1 MAYRNDYRPGDR
13 YGERRRGSYDRE
25 DYYTQADQFEA
36 DRYGQPDYREDR
48 YDEPLTGQ
56 MGERRSYRDNY
67 RERDYADMQKR
78 GWREQERQDRRGAQQ
93 SRYRSSY
100 GPARYDT
107 GEGRGF
113 SSFTA
118 SDQAGGDFSAGNRRP
133 YGGYGAGFGGMS
145 AAYGSGTYD
154 AEPHSGYTD
163 RYEERGFLDRAGDEV
178 ASWFGDE
185 DAARRRRMDH
195 RGRGPTNYT
204 RSDQRILE
212 DVCDTLTD
220 DWNLDAS
227 GIQVTVENGE
237 VTLDGTVGSR
247 FDKRRAEDCAEDVS
261 GVGHV
266 QNNLRVNVR
275 SYRNEDAGTTIDE
288 GTEI

>member
-1 MAYRNDYRPGDR
+1 RPGDR

-56 MGERRSYRDNY
+56 MGERRSYRDDY
-67 RERDYADMQKR
+67 RERGYADMQKR

-93 SRYRSSY
+93 SRSRSSC
-100 GPARYDT
+100 GPAGYGT

-154 AEPHSGYTD
+154 AEPHPGYTD

-185 DAARRRRMDH
+185 DA
-195 RGRGPTNYT
+195 
-204 RSDQRILE
+204 
-212 DVCDTLTD
+212 
-220 DWNLDAS
+220 
-227 GIQVTVENGE
+227 
-237 VTLDGTVGSR
+237 
-247 FDKRRAEDCAEDVS
+247 
-261 GVGHV
+261 
-266 QNNLRVNVR
+266 
-275 SYRNEDAGTTIDE
+275 
-288 GTEI
+288 

>member
-1 MAYRNDYRPGDR
+1 MAYRNDNRPDDNYRD
-13 YGERRRGSYDRE
+13 RRRGSYGRE

-36 DRYGQPDYREDR
+36 DRYGQSDYRDDRWSERYDQMDEDRGYRRGDYRERGYAQEPEGSWRDR
-48 YDEPLTGQ
+48 EG
-56 MGERRSYRDNY
+56 
-67 RERDYADMQKR
+67 
-78 GWREQERQDRRGAQQ
+78 RGAVQ
-93 SRYRSSY
+93 SRYRSSF
-100 GPARYDT
+100 GPARFDT

-113 SSFTA
+113 ASFTA
-118 SDQAGGDFSAGNRRP
+118 NDQPGRDFSAGNRRP

-145 AAYGSGTYD
+145 AGYASGMYD
-154 AEPHSGYTD
+154 AEPHPGHTD
-163 RYEERGFLDRAGDEV
+163 RSEDRGFLERAGDEV

-185 DAARRRRMDH
+185 DAARRRRRDH
-195 RGRGPTNYT
+195 RGRGPANYT

-212 DVCDTLTD
+212 DVCDALTE
-220 DWNLDAS
+220 DWDLDAS
-227 GIQVTVENGE
+227 GIQVTVQDGE

-275 SYRNEDAGTTIDE
+275 SYRNENAGSTMLDDDS
-288 GTEI
+288 GT

>member
-1 MAYRNDYRPGDR
+1 
-13 YGERRRGSYDRE
+13 
-25 DYYTQADQFEA
+25 
-36 DRYGQPDYREDR
+36 
-48 YDEPLTGQ
+48 
-56 MGERRSYRDNY
+56 
-67 RERDYADMQKR
+67 
-78 GWREQERQDRRGAQQ
+78 
-93 SRYRSSY
+93 
-100 GPARYDT
+100 
-107 GEGRGF
+107 
-113 SSFTA
+113 
-118 SDQAGGDFSAGNRRP
+118 DFSAGNRRP

-185 DAARRRRMDH
+185 DAARRRQMDH

-261 GVGHV
+261 GV
-266 QNNLRVNVR
+266 R
-275 SYRNEDAGTTIDE
+275 
-288 GTEI
+288 